1 MSPSR
6 KGSEKGVD
14 RFLRINES
22 HSNMTVSRCSS
33 AVERHPM
40 KSNVH
45 RYLGKAL
52 NKRKQKYTKITLS
65 LCQLVSSGK
74 TWFVNMAELWTT
86 LDNMWARNAL
96 AHGVRFQGCCGL
108 CSPSRPATTGSVK
121 YGPKRFSYLFSISS
135 GSIRILFL
143 HVCCQYLEIFQ
154 TDSNRNRLYLV
165 LLRFILRYVRCASG
179 CLLLLLLLLLVF
191 VCIPCPSSNPVLEC
205 NCAPGVFHYY

>member
-86 LDNMWARNAL
+86 LDNFHL
-96 AHGVRFQGCCGL
+96 DHSGVD
-108 CSPSRPATTGSVK
+108 
-121 YGPKRFSYLFSISS
+121 S
-135 GSIRILFL
+135 GSHQVHRW
-143 HVCCQYLEIFQ
+143 YLERSCRA
-154 TDSNRNRLYLV
+154 TDGESGRRSWYSALSTDRLRALQGF
-165 LLRFILRYVRCASG
+165 LWGGHCRS
-179 CLLLLLLLLLVF
+179 
-191 VCIPCPSSNPVLEC
+191 VCSLIAQLAYN
-205 NCAPGVFHYY
+205 

>member
-14 RFLRINES
+14 LFLRINES

-52 NKRKQKYTKITLS
+52 NKRKQKS

-135 GSIRILFL
+135 RSIRILFL

-154 TDSNRNRLYLV
+154 TDSNRNRFYLV
-165 LLRFILRYVRCASG
+165 LLRFILRYWYVRCASG
-179 CLLLLLLLLLVF
+179 CLLLLLVF

>member
-1 MSPSR
+1 MLLCGGKTP
-6 KGSEKGVD
+6 
-14 RFLRINES
+14 NEVKC
-22 HSNMTVSRCSS
+22 TQVPWKS
-33 AVERHPM
+33 AE
-40 KSNVH
+40 
-45 RYLGKAL
+45 
-52 NKRKQKYTKITLS
+52 QKKTKITLS

-135 GSIRILFL
+135 RSIRILFL

-154 TDSNRNRLYLV
+154 TDSNRNRFYLV
-165 LLRFILRYVRCASG
+165 LLRFILRYWYVRCASG
-179 CLLLLLLLLLVF
+179 CLLLLLLVF

>member
-14 RFLRINES
+14 LFLRINES

-52 NKRKQKYTKITLS
+52 NKRKQESLS

-135 GSIRILFL
+135 GSIRIHPDPSGSCFSMFAANIWKSFK
-143 HVCCQYLEIFQ
+143 QIQ
-154 TDSNRNRLYLV
+154 TETG
-165 LLRFILRYVRCASG
+165 FILFC
-179 CLLLLLLLLLVF
+179 F
-191 VCIPCPSSNPVLEC
+191 VSSS
-205 NCAPGVFHYY
+205 AT